1 MAEVLIQPGFFLF
14 ERGGADQW
22 TSKTSVYVRSSQ
34 GLFLGGSSSLSLSPY
49 SQTVCYPDEVSVSG
63 RHLVYLQLLSSP
75 PVPTQNGLQL
85 PTQWNG
91 KAHEDISPFWDQ
103 CTHTYKRRRKKS
115 LYSNDILITHCI
127 LSHSCIA
134 LHGNIYFN
142 RITIQ
147 RRLNLTVV
155 NILFTTFISNIMLES
170 I

>member
-22 TSKTSVYVRSSQ
+22 TSKTSVYVRASR
-34 GLFLGGSSSLSLSPY
+34 GLFFFLVFQPFSLPVFSDSVLSWWSFCQWQASGLYAATVISSSAHTKWPPTANTMKWQSTWRHFSLLGSM
-49 SQTVCYPDEVSVSG
+49 
-63 RHLVYLQLLSSP
+63 H
-75 PVPTQNGLQL
+75 
-85 PTQWNG
+85 
-91 KAHEDISPFWDQ
+91 
-103 CTHTYKRRRKKS
+103 THIQKKKKKS
-115 LYSNDILITHCI
+115 LYSNYILITHCI

-155 NILFTTFISNIMLES
+155 NILFTTFISNNMLES